1 MCLYLNQANS
11 DSLFLSVFLQPLGFC
26 VLGAKARGVG
36 RSRHSQCWSE
46 ALSLLQWR
54 ASRTQLVRYELSD
67 SLDLT
72 AVMFKVLYTAHKTT
86 DHATTSV
93 LGTHTVL
100 GKVNFA

>member
-11 DSLFLSVFLQPLGFC
+11 DSLSLSLSVFLQPLGFC
-26 VLGAKARGVG
+26 VLGAKARGVV

-54 ASRTQLVRYELSD
+54 ASQTQLVRYELSD

-72 AVMFKVLYTAHKTT
+72 AIILKVLYTAHKAT
-86 DHATTSV
+86 DHTRV
-93 LGTHTVL
+93 Y
-100 GKVNFA
+100 

>member
-11 DSLFLSVFLQPLGFC
+11 DSLSFSLFVFLQPLGFC
-26 VLGAKARGVG
+26 VLGAKARGVE

-67 SLDLT
+67 SLDVT
-72 AVMFKVLYTAHKTT
+72 AAMLKVLYTAHKAT
-86 DHATTSV
+86 DHNGMCTRDTYHSW
-93 LGTHTVL
+93 
-100 GKVNFA
+100 